1 MTTDLAAPNHHH
13 DHPAFA
19 GLTGVLAAATMT
31 VGRDGDARLAAEL
44 ARLAPGDL
52 VVDIGCGPGVAARH
66 AARQH
71 AAVIGVDPAP
81 VMLRVARALTRRA
94 DVRYMEGTAES
105 LPLPD
110 DSATVVWSIATV
122 HHWRDID
129 AGLREVRRILRPG
142 GRFVVLERLVRAGAT
157 GLASHGWTVEQ
168 ARGVRPRA
176 PTTSG
181 SRRSRS
187 KDPVRRADARCSRS
201 RRSHCGSTVP
211 DVPMA
216 HVAR

>member
-1 MTTDLAAPNHHH
+1 
-13 DHPAFA
+13 
-19 GLTGVLAAATMT
+19 MT

-66 AARQH
+66 AARQR
-71 AAVIGVDPAP
+71 AAVTGVDPAP

-94 DVRYMEGTAES
+94 DVRYVEGTAES

-129 AGLREVRRILRPG
+129 AGLREVRRVLRPG

-157 GLASHGWTVEQ
+157 GLASHGWTSEQ
-168 ARGVRPRA
+168 AAR
-176 PTTSG
+176 
-181 SRRSRS
+181 
-187 KDPVRRADARCSRS
+187 VRRACRDVGFQEVEVEGPRQAG
-201 RRSHCGSTVP
+201 RRTMLAVTAIPLRTHCP
-211 DVPMA
+211 
-216 HVAR
+216 

>member
-1 MTTDLAAPNHHH
+1 MTTDVAVPNHHH

-19 GLTGVLAAATMT
+19 GMTGLLAAATMT

-44 ARLAPGDL
+44 AQLAPGDL

-66 AARQH
+66 AARH
-71 AAVIGVDPAP
+71 RAAVTGVDPAP
-81 VMLRVARALTRRA
+81 VMLRVARALTRRVS
-94 DVRYMEGTAES
+94 VRYVEGAAES

-110 DSATVVWSIATV
+110 GCATVVWSIATV

-157 GLASHGWTVEQ
+157 GLAGHGWTIAHAAEFARACRNVGFAEVEVEGPRQ
-168 ARGVRPRA
+168 AG
-176 PTTSG
+176 
-181 SRRSRS
+181 RRTLVAVTAIPLRT
-187 KDPVRRADARCSRS
+187 RC
-201 RRSHCGSTVP
+201 P
-211 DVPMA
+211 
-216 HVAR
+216 

>member
-1 MTTDLAAPNHHH
+1 MTTDLATPNHHH

-19 GLTGVLAAATMT
+19 GLTGVLAAVTMT

-44 ARLAPGDL
+44 AQLAAGDL

-94 DVRYMEGTAES
+94 DVRYVEGSAES

-157 GLASHGWTVEQ
+157 GLASHGWTIEQ
-168 ARGVRPRA
+168 AQEFARACRDSGFQEVEVEGPRQA
-176 PTTSG
+176 G
-181 SRRSRS
+181 RRTMLAVTAIPLRVNC
-187 KDPVRRADARCSRS
+187 P
-201 RRSHCGSTVP
+201 
-211 DVPMA
+211 
-216 HVAR
+216 